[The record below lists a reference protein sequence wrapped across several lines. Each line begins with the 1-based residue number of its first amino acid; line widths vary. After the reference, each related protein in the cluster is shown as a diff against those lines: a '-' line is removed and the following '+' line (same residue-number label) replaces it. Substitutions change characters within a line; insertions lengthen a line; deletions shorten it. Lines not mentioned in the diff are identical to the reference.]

1 MNNIT
6 IDQILNDISQTNRY
20 EMKYESDFKDY
31 NDYIEYH
38 SLLLVMINDLKILVK
53 PIQNNRIIYL
63 SSDGLEIIKKGGW
76 LKHLQIQNEKAIIN
90 SEKEK
95 FDFLSKKW
103 IYKTRFLPYILS
115 AIALILSIL
124 TFVSNINKQNENLKL
139 KQEIETIKAIIK
151 KKNTKTEHLKQIN
164 NKPT

>member
-1 MNNIT
+1 MTPNT
-6 IDQILNDISQTNRY
+6 TSPIL
-20 EMKYESDFKDY
+20 
-31 NDYIEYH
+31 
-38 SLLLVMINDLKILVK
+38 
-53 PIQNNRIIYL
+53 
-63 SSDGLEIIKKGGW
+63 
-76 LKHLQIQNEKAIIN
+76 
-90 SEKEK
+90 
-95 FDFLSKKW
+95 FLSKKW